1 MKNTSLYDKEA
12 EQNVLGAL
20 LLDNSV
26 AYKAR
31 EIKEKLFYFE
41 AHKAIF
47 RAMKELLDKNKPID
61 IVLLRDLLEKQ
72 GLLEKIGLDYI
83 VSLTTIVATTANIDY
98 YIQILQDKVLIR
110 EIKEQAEELL
120 KDIGSKNTAQIHN
133 SVTLLKEILVDS
145 STTKDNYLDASEVE
159 FEGVEHKSIST
170 GYAKIDENMDGFRYG
185 TLTVL
190 SGKPSSGKS
199 TIINA
204 FLASAIDS
212 GHKAFLYSGELPT
225 EIVLDWFTK
234 YVASEEDIIP
244 YQTELGA
251 RYSAPSPNAIRKIR
265 RWIKGKLFL
274 YNEDAPAD
282 ERSMCATIEHL
293 YLKYGV
299 RMFILDNLMTLAL
312 DAKDKYE
319 SQKELAKNLKN
330 LARKYNLVII
340 LVAHPKKTNN
350 GDNVDM
356 FDVSGA
362 SEIVN
367 LCDYELFTQ
376 RIIDDEEGK
385 DETYLLIT
393 KNRQTGKQKK
403 RLQLHFDDIRKRLYS
418 SPAEL
423 NRVYKYDIN
432 EQQSMEEIAPF

>member
-1 MKNTSLYDKEA
+1 MINTSLFDKEA

-41 AHKAIF
+41 AHKVIF

-61 IVLLRDLLEKQ
+61 IVLLKDLLEKW
-72 GLLEKIGLDYI
+72 GLLNGIGGIPYLTSL
-83 VSLTTIVATTANIDY
+83 VSIVATTANIDF
-98 YIQILQDKVLIR
+98 YIRILQDKVLIR

-120 KDIGSKNTAQIHN
+120 KDIGSKNTAQIQN
-133 SVTLLKEILVDS
+133 SVELLKEILVDS
-145 STTKDNYLDASEVE
+145 STTKDNYMDASEIE

-170 GYAKIDENMDGFRYG
+170 GYKKMDENMDGFRYG

-234 YVASEEDIIP
+234 YVASAEDIIP

-274 YNEDAPAD
+274 YGEDAPAD
-282 ERSMCATIEHL
+282 EKSICATIEHL
-293 YLKYGV
+293 YLKHGV
-299 RMFILDNLMTLAL
+299 RMFILDNLMTLTL
-312 DAKDKYE
+312 DPKDKYE

-340 LVAHPKKTNN
+340 LVAHPKKTF
-350 GDNVDM
+350 GDQVDM

-376 RIIDDEEGK
+376 RIIDDEENK

-403 RLQLHFDDIRKRLYS
+403 RLQLRFDDIRKRLYS
-418 SPAEL
+418 CPDEL
-423 NRVYKYDIN
+423 NRVYGYDIN
-432 EQQSMEEIAPF
+432 EQQELKDLAPF

>member
-1 MKNTSLYDKEA
+1 MTNTSLFDKEA

-120 KDIGSKNTAQIHN
+120 KDIGNKNTAQIHN

-159 FEGVEHKSIST
+159 FEGVQHKSIST
-170 GYAKIDENMDGFRYG
+170 GYQKIDENMDGFRYG

-234 YVASEEDIIP
+234 YVASAEDIIP

-265 RWIKGKLFL
+265 RWIKGKLYL

-340 LVAHPKKTNN
+340 LVAHPKKTF
-350 GDNVDM
+350 GDQVDM

-423 NRVYKYDIN
+423 NRVYRYDIN
-432 EQQSMEEIAPF
+432 EQQSMEDIAPF

>member
-1 MKNTSLYDKEA
+1 
-12 EQNVLGAL
+12 
-20 LLDNSV
+20 
-26 AYKAR
+26 
-31 EIKEKLFYFE
+31 
-41 AHKAIF
+41 
-47 RAMKELLDKNKPID
+47 
-61 IVLLRDLLEKQ
+61 
-72 GLLEKIGLDYI
+72 
-83 VSLTTIVATTANIDY
+83 
-98 YIQILQDKVLIR
+98 
-110 EIKEQAEELL
+110 
-120 KDIGSKNTAQIHN
+120 
-133 SVTLLKEILVDS
+133 
-145 STTKDNYLDASEVE
+145 
-159 FEGVEHKSIST
+159 
-170 GYAKIDENMDGFRYG
+170 
-185 TLTVL
+185 
-190 SGKPSSGKS
+190 
-199 TIINA
+199 
-204 FLASAIDS
+204 
-212 GHKAFLYSGELPT
+212 
-225 EIVLDWFTK
+225 
-234 YVASEEDIIP
+234 
-244 YQTELGA
+244 
-251 RYSAPSPNAIRKIR
+251 
-265 RWIKGKLFL
+265 
-274 YNEDAPAD
+274 
-282 ERSMCATIEHL
+282 
-293 YLKYGV
+293 
-299 RMFILDNLMTLAL
+299 MFILDNLMTLAL

-432 EQQSMEEIAPF
+432 EQQSMEDIAPF